1 MLSGTCVHCAKLQII
16 IALAVG
22 STDKYGIFKERSAH
36 VKELYWQIICVVIS
50 KIWKTR
56 CAGVLGQKTTSE
68 TVKQTKRDLKRKRT
82 AVIRGEKTTPRHIVM
97 LL

>member
-36 VKELYWQIICVVIS
+36 VKELYWQIICVVKKS
-50 KIWKTR
+50 CVVFQKFGKQ
-56 CAGVLGQKTTSE
+56 GVQGSSDKKLQ
-68 TVKQTKRDLKRKRT
+68 VKQLNK
-82 AVIRGEKTTPRHIVM
+82 
-97 LL
+97 